1 MREVRVR
8 YKHSLLGIGWAV
20 AMPLSM
26 MLVFTF
32 VFTRIAPV
40 QVGTIPYPLFALMGL
55 VPWQLT
61 ANVLNVASRSLS
73 DQRNL
78 VTKVYFAREVLPLSA
93 VLSAL
98 VDFAVA
104 LVLVGALMA
113 WFGVAPG
120 VAIVLA
126 PLVRLVQL
134 ALCCGLAL
142 LVAGANLL
150 YRDVQF
156 VLQVGVPL
164 WMFASSTVYPIPR
177 TGTYWW
183 LAWLNPMTPI
193 IDAWRAALTG
203 RELALAPEFGVAAG
217 ISVLLLFLCWRWFR
231 RIEPRFGELAL
242 TRWGASAVVHARAP
256 QRPRPRHSPAR
267 PAPSRC
273 AS

>member
-1 MREVRVR
+1 MSVGAELREVASYRELIWTLAMREVRVR

-40 QVGTIPYPLFALMGL
+40 QVGAAPYPLFALLGL

-61 ANVLNVASRSLS
+61 AGILNTSSRSLS

-78 VTKVYFAREVLPLSA
+78 VTKVYFAREVLPLAA

-104 LVLVGALMA
+104 FVLVAVLMA

-126 PLVRLVQL
+126 PLVLLVQV

-177 TGTYWW
+177 TGSYGW
-183 LAWLNPMTPI
+183 LAWVNPMTPI
-193 IDAWRAALTG
+193 IDGWRHAMLGRDLT
-203 RELALAPEFGVAAG
+203 LAPEFGVAAA
-217 ISVLLLFLCWRWFR
+217 ISVVLLVVCWRWFR
-231 RIEPRFGELAL
+231 RIEPRFGELA
-242 TRWGASAVVHARAP
+242 
-256 QRPRPRHSPAR
+256 
-267 PAPSRC
+267 
-273 AS
+273 